1 MKLIGTQ
8 NHLTNKIC
16 FIKYSEFKKINRIKI
31 NKFQKAEIYSA
42 MCRVNTLSMVK
53 VAGSGHLGTS
63 FSALDLI
70 VWIKHFF
77 SKNKNKDK
85 KKK

>member
-1 MKLIGTQ
+1 
-8 NHLTNKIC
+8 
-16 FIKYSEFKKINRIKI
+16 
-31 NKFQKAEIYSA
+31 

-63 FSALDLI
+63 FSAMDLI

-77 SKNKNKDK
+77 SKNKNKERNK
-85 KKK
+85 NRNIFFNKGVMPALYAVLYSLGYIN